1 MSFLTPPLHTG
12 EGWQGARNHILLVSM
27 WFEVSKMNPCP
38 RPTLPLWPVFDPK
51 ITHFWGVHSWCM
63 AMAKNTSNQLGICP
77 WKMHVRPMPKLS
89 IFIAVTT
96 KKRRKK
102 TKKKTG
108 KNGKILAKSAQDHH
122 GTGDIFYQC
131 LWLTKFCGK
140 FGRSWIP
147 RTARA
152 PNSFIVL
159 RDGVCERSQPLWKQY
174 CSQFGA
180 NPITS

>member
-102 TKKKTG
+102 TKKQ
-108 KNGKILAKSAQDHH
+108 AK
-122 GTGDIFYQC
+122 
-131 LWLTKFCGK
+131 
-140 FGRSWIP
+140 
-147 RTARA
+147 TARFWPKARRTTMARETFFINVYGWLSFVPSLVA
-152 PNSFIVL
+152 PRFLGRPGI
-159 RDGVCERSQPLWKQY
+159 
-174 CSQFGA
+174 
-180 NPITS
+180 PILS